1 MQEKRPLKLYFLAG
15 EPSGDLHGKNLIAEL
30 LQLRPDIEM
39 RGMGGDGM
47 EGLGVK
53 LVRHIRHTS
62 FMGWAEV
69 IKNLGTIKQL
79 FRDVKADIL
88 DFKPDAV
95 VMIDYPGFNIR
106 MAEWLKGK
114 GIKVLYYISPQVW
127 AWKKGR
133 VKKIKAYVD
142 RMFTILPFEKEFY
155 AKEGVDVEYV
165 GHPLLD
171 EIAQYQPKN
180 EDLRTQLKPDGEK
193 LLLLLPGSRKM
204 EISRMLPVMLQ
215 AAKRFPHLK
224 VAIAG
229 APSQEAE
236 YYAQFTQGQT
246 VPVVQGRTY
255 DLLSLADYA
264 FVCSGTAT
272 LETALFGVPEVVCY
286 AGPWLSVQ
294 LARLLIKVDYI
305 SLVNLIM
312 GRLTVTELIQKDL
325 TPAKLESEL
334 KKLMEPQSAAKL
346 AADYAALKQLL
357 GNAGAS
363 RKCAE
368 GMLGELGHR

>member
-1 MQEKRPLKLYFLAG
+1 MQDQRPLKLYFLAG

-30 LQLRPDIEM
+30 LQMRPNLEM

-47 EGLGVK
+47 EALGVK

-88 DFKPDAV
+88 DFQPDAV

-106 MAEWLKGK
+106 MAEWLKGE

-133 VKKIKAYVD
+133 VKKIRAYVD
-142 RMFTILPFEKEFY
+142 RMFTILPFEKAFY
-155 AKEGVDVEYV
+155 ANEGVEVEYV

-171 EIAQYQPKN
+171 EIAHYQPKN
-180 EDLRTQLKPDGEK
+180 EDLRAQLKPNGEK

-215 AAKRFPHLK
+215 AAQRFPHLK

-229 APSQEAE
+229 APTQEPE
-236 YYAQFTQGQT
+236 YYAQFMQGHT
-246 VPVVQGRTY
+246 VPVVHGRTY
-255 DLLSLADYA
+255 DLLSLADYG

-286 AGPWLSVQ
+286 ASNWLSVQ
-294 LARLLIKVDYI
+294 LARLLIKVDFI

-312 GRLTVTELIQKDL
+312 GRETVKELIQKDL
-325 TPAKLESEL
+325 TPKTLEREL
-334 KKLMEPQSAAKL
+334 KKLMEPQHAAKL
-346 AADYAALKQLL
+346 AADYQSLQQLL

-368 GMLGELGHR
+368 GILGVLSN